1 MLIWGGGQQGRAPED
16 LQSDGA
22 AYNPATHRWAKTAVS
37 PLTPRY
43 EPAYAWTGSKLFV
56 WGGLE
61 AGPLHT
67 SAFIPDGALYDPAQR
82 RWTKIP
88 AAPLPALGSAQA
100 VWVNG
105 TVLVIGQ
112 SSGDRP
118 ITAYAAEFDPRT
130 HTWLRLPDLPVVRGN
145 QRMQV
150 KVTSSGADAYVIS
163 YNSSQ
168 VSGKNAGF
176 TFNVDS
182 FELPAGSHTWQQLV
196 GSPALFSDAPPL
208 IVGGRIVVAAGSPA
222 FPIPSPPGFVAD
234 GRTLLP
240 TASSW
245 GPLPSGPIDHGYP
258 EWASTGSALIGL
270 VPAETTSYP
279 GLAPPPPVG
288 SAAAWDPT
296 TRRWTTLSGA
306 PIGTGQALAF
316 STEVWTGR
324 ELLVWG
330 GANNP
335 SSRGRPAI
343 VNEVGLRFGP

>member
-1 MLIWGGGQQGRAPED
+1 M
-16 LQSDGA
+16 
-22 AYNPATHRWAKTAVS
+22 
-37 PLTPRY
+37 
-43 EPAYAWTGSKLFV
+43 

-112 SSGDRP
+112 SPGDRP
-118 ITAYAAEFDPRT
+118 ITAYAAEFDPKT
-130 HTWLRLPDLPVVRGN
+130 DTWLRLPDLPVVRGN
-145 QRMQV
+145 QRLQV
-150 KVTSSGADAYVIS
+150 KVASSGTDAYVIS

-182 FELPAGSHTWQQLV
+182 FELPAGSHTWQPLV

-208 IVGGRIVVAAGSPA
+208 MVEGRIVVAAGNPA
-222 FPIPSPPGFVAD
+222 FPIPSPPGFVAA
-234 GRTLLP
+234 GRTLYHRPRHGVSCRRDRSTTATPVGVNRNRPDRSRHRASQRLP
-240 TASSW
+240 
-245 GPLPSGPIDHGYP
+245 GPGTPLH
-258 EWASTGSALIGL
+258 
-270 VPAETTSYP
+270 
-279 GLAPPPPVG
+279 G

-296 TRRWTTLSGA
+296 SRRWTTLPSA
-306 PIGTGQALAF
+306 PIGYLKDLAI
-316 STEVWTGR
+316 SAEVWTGR
-324 ELLVWG
+324 ELLIWG
-330 GANNP
+330 GAVDP
-335 SSRGRPAI
+335 RTDSPLAI
-343 VNEVGLRFGP
+343 ASPVGLRFGP